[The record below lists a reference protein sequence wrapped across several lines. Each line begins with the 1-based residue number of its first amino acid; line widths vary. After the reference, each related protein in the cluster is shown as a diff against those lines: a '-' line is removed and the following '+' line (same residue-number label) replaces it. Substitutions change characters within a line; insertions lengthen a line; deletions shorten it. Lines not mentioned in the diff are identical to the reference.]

1 MEHAYF
7 PTRSDS
13 SYLADQRRIQ
23 ELSSIRVRRSGLI
36 TFAIKLGSTL
46 TGLAFV
52 ILVTSNLSQSDFGLW
67 QLISRVIG
75 YAVFSVNVLSFWTIR
90 YRARGMRLGKSVVVG
105 ALVFSSVMSL
115 LYLAVSYG
123 LAGSVSTP
131 GGYSSNLFF
140 FLFSTPQVGLY
151 IVVAVIEAIL
161 WGSAPEKAS
170 LGFGLYEIAK
180 VAIGGVAVG
189 FFHLSLEG
197 AIIAVMGAQVV
208 QVVSIVILTR
218 QEYSDR
224 VSIPL
229 IGKMVKT
236 GWVALL
242 NQIQPLV
249 INFDFLVVAL
259 ITASTL
265 PIALFGAAY
274 VFGVVVTYSG
284 WLAAGLYTGLL
295 SGKDPAKS
303 TAQVLEIQYAFMLPM
318 VIGEIVLATRLLH
331 MLNPLYTTAVPIL
344 WALAIASAFA
354 ALSQTFD
361 NVITGTDTTDSLN
374 TADFRLY
381 LKSKLFLVAKI
392 NIALA
397 SVYLFVVALLARTI
411 GIQNTPVLGFQ
422 PYTLLGIAWA
432 AASLGMWGL
441 TVALKLNQVW
451 RVSKVSVAPR
461 TAAAYILGSA
471 GFSVVLYLLDK
482 MVRTP
487 QREVMQAVYILG
499 IGIIALSAYAVIVL
513 TVSQDLRKLVRS
525 ALSTAL

>member
-1 MEHAYF
+1 M
-7 PTRSDS
+7 SN
-13 SYLADQRRIQ
+13 
-23 ELSSIRVRRSGLI
+23 IRVRRSGLI

-90 YRARGMRLGKSVVVG
+90 YRARGMQLGKSVVVG
-105 ALVFSSVMSL
+105 ALVFSAVMSL

-131 GGYSSNLFF
+131 AGYSSNLFF

-189 FFHLSLEG
+189 LFHLSLEG
-197 AIIAVMGAQVV
+197 AIIGVMGAQVV

-218 QEYSDR
+218 REYSDR

-242 NQIQPLV
+242 NQLQPL
-249 INFDFLVVAL
+249 IANFDFLLVAL
-259 ITASTL
+259 VTASTL

-274 VFGVVVTYSG
+274 VFGAVITYSG
-284 WLAAGLYTGLL
+284 WLATGLYAGLL
-295 SGKDPAKS
+295 SGRDPGKS

-331 MLNPLYTTAVPIL
+331 MLNPLYTTAATTAVPIL
-344 WALAIASAFA
+344 VVFAIASAFA

-392 NIALA
+392 NIVLA
-397 SVYLFVVALLARTI
+397 SMYLIVVALLAKTI
-411 GIQNTPVLGFQ
+411 GPQSVSVLGYQ
-422 PYTLLGIAWA
+422 PYTILGIGWA

-441 TVALKLNQVW
+441 AVALKLKQVW
-451 RVSKVSVAPR
+451 KVSKISVAPR
-461 TAAAYILGSA
+461 TAVAY
-471 GFSVVLYLLDK
+471 VL
-482 MVRTP
+482 
-487 QREVMQAVYILG
+487 
-499 IGIIALSAYAVIVL
+499 
-513 TVSQDLRKLVRS
+513 
-525 ALSTAL
+525 